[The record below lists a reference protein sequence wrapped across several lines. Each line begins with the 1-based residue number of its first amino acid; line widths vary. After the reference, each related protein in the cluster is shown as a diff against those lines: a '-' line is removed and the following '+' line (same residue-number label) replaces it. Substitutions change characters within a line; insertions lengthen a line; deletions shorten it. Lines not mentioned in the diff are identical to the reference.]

1 MRYGAMHTVGRC
13 RAPFACGA
21 DDAKSYYKNQVGGVI
36 PPYVGTRYQRGGGLG
51 SLLGSLGRVAI
62 PLLKKA
68 GSGVA
73 KQALHTGVRLAG
85 DILAGKNVKK
95 AVKKRTVESGKE
107 LVKNLLKAQQKGN
120 SRTLQVIFPPKKK
133 RKRKSPS
140 GSEDNKKKTRG
151 KRSRNTP
158 PGRSVD
164 IFD

>member
-1 MRYGAMHTVGRC
+1 MRYGVMHTVGRC
-13 RAPFACGA
+13 RAPFSCGA
-21 DDAKSYYKNQVGGVI
+21 DYAKSYYKNQVGGVI

-51 SLLGSLGRVAI
+51 SILGSLGRVAI
-62 PLLKKA
+62 PLLKKS

-85 DILAGKNVKK
+85 DILAGKNAKK
-95 AVKKRTVESGKE
+95 AVKARAVESGKE
-107 LVKNLLKAQQKGN
+107 LVNKFLKAQQKGS

-133 RKRKSPS
+133 RKRKSDES
-140 GSEDNKKKTRG
+140 GDSKKK
-151 KRSRNTP
+151 KRKRPRNSP